1 MQPMEPDVSHATGP
15 GDGLDDGLDERA
27 VAAGPDV
34 AGGDDGIGAPGTPDD
49 GDELDPRVQ
58 RTRQAVH
65 EAGRALLHEAGPDAI
80 THAAIAGAA
89 RVSRTTLYKHW
100 PTRAEL
106 LVDVCRSID
115 PRRHVEP
122 SGDVRADLVAVAT
135 GTAAVLADPDARR
148 GFAQML
154 AQAQWDDDA
163 REVLTTLTG
172 AGLADLE
179 RVLEA
184 GRSAGDVPDDVDVL
198 DVAARLLGPLVFSA
212 LLAGDA
218 PGAPTVE
225 RLVDDWLAA
234 TRP

>member
-1 MQPMEPDVSHATGP
+1 MSQATGP
-15 GDGLDDGLDERA
+15 GHGDQPGAGLDERA
-27 VAAGPDV
+27 VAAGLDV
-34 AGGDDGIGAPGTPDD
+34 AGGDDDDDGGVGAPLALDD

-65 EAGRALLHEAGPDAI
+65 EAGRALLHESGPDAI

-106 LVDVCRSID
+106 LLDICRAIE

-122 SGDVRADLVAVAT
+122 SGDVRADLIEEVS
-135 GTAAVLADPDARR
+135 GTAALLADPDARR

-154 AQAQWDDDA
+154 AQAQWDDEA
-163 REVLTTLTG
+163 RQVLTTLTG
-172 AGLADLE
+172 AGLADLV
-179 RVLEA
+179 RVLDA
-184 GRSAGDVPDDVDVL
+184 GRSAGEVPDGVDAL
-198 DVAARLLGPLVFSA
+198 EVAGRLLGPMVFSA
-212 LLAGDA
+212 LVAGDA
-218 PGAPTVE
+218 PGRSTIE

-234 TRP
+234 ARA